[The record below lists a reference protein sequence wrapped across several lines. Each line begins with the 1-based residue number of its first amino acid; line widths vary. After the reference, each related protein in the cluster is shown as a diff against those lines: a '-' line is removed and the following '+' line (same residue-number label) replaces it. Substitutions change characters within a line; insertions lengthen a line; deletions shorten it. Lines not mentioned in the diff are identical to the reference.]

1 MSLTPQILEPTNSA
15 AKLMLDERI
24 GYRESMRIF
33 RDSLIDQALL
43 ASDGVERR
51 AAMILGVSNSW
62 LNRIR
67 REKDK
72 KTT

>member
-1 MSLTPQILEPTNSA
+1 
-15 AKLMLDERI
+15 MLDERI